1 MKGTMKHNQDNNRYS
16 KNLIFGEVSAT
27 KGAYS
32 QRSLYQIYGISAARA
47 NLVRQAYNES
57 KFKFWWYF
65 VFIIAGIVCLFTIDG
80 SWLNVIELFVCMIA
94 IDLIGRANIWGQG
107 VQIIECLLYGY
118 ISFTNGLYGEV
129 FKSVVINLALA
140 IFAIVSWSKNMKQG
154 STSKE
159 LTVKKLSVKGWIIS
173 GGSFVVI
180 GVTSYFVL
188 GAFNTTAL
196 VLSAIT
202 LAISIVS
209 KTLNALCFKESWFLT
224 ILQACI
230 NLCLWCNVLILSA
243 TSGAVDLTNL
253 PILFVYLA
261 ILTNAIY
268 SFILWKVMYKK
279 VAINGAQIFA
289 KRPLKINKIIKLRK
303 RFKTLKW
310 DKEIDEAKNN
320 KLSWQLLAT
329 CVKFN

>member
-1 MKGTMKHNQDNNRYS
+1 MKHNQDNNRYS

-118 ISFTNGLYGEV
+118 ISFTNGLYGEA

-140 IFAIVSWSKNMKQG
+140 IFAIVSWSKNM
-154 STSKE
+154 
-159 LTVKKLSVKGWIIS
+159 
-173 GGSFVVI
+173 
-180 GVTSYFVL
+180 
-188 GAFNTTAL
+188 
-196 VLSAIT
+196 
-202 LAISIVS
+202 
-209 KTLNALCFKESWFLT
+209 
-224 ILQACI
+224 
-230 NLCLWCNVLILSA
+230 
-243 TSGAVDLTNL
+243 
-253 PILFVYLA
+253 
-261 ILTNAIY
+261 
-268 SFILWKVMYKK
+268 
-279 VAINGAQIFA
+279 
-289 KRPLKINKIIKLRK
+289 
-303 RFKTLKW
+303 
-310 DKEIDEAKNN
+310 
-320 KLSWQLLAT
+320 
-329 CVKFN
+329 